1 MILERILSAKR
12 EEVVERKRR
21 VPPAV
26 MRQRAE
32 AAASGDTPGA
42 PRGLLHGL
50 VRDDAVSVIAEVK
63 RRSPSKG
70 PLRDYVDAA
79 QLARAYEQ
87 GGAAAV
93 SVLTDEPFFGGHFDD
108 LQVVRAAVTLPVLR
122 KDFLIDAYQ
131 VDEARAWGADGVLLI
146 AAALDD
152 ARLRDLLA
160 QTRQLGMDALVE
172 VHTEGELERALHV
185 GARLIGVNNR
195 DLRTFETTLDVTLR
209 LARHIPSGTVLVSE
223 SGIGTRD
230 DVTGLAEAGVD
241 AILVGETFV
250 RSADP
255 QAAVTALA
263 GVPAQDRDAAVPLS

>member
-1 MILERILSAKR
+1 MILDRILSAKR
-12 EEVVERKRR
+12 EEVAERIRH

-32 AAASGDTPGA
+32 TASSVDTPGA

-70 PLRDYVDAA
+70 LLRDYVDAA
-79 QLARAYEQ
+79 ELARAYEQ

-93 SVLTDEPFFGGHFDD
+93 SVLTDEPFFGGHAED
-108 LQVVRAAVTLPVLR
+108 LQVVRAAVSLPVLR

-146 AAALDD
+146 VAALDD
-152 ARLRDLLA
+152 ARLGDLLA

-172 VHTEGELERALHV
+172 VHTEEELERALHV

-209 LARHIPSGTVLVSE
+209 LARYIPPETVLVSE

-230 DVTGLAEAGVD
+230 DVTSLAEAGVD
-241 AILVGETFV
+241 AVLVGESFV
-250 RSADP
+250 RSAAP
-255 QAAVTALA
+255 QAAVTALTS
-263 GVPAQDRDAAVPLS
+263 VPAQDRDAAVTLS